1 MDLPPGKPNGL
12 LKMQMLLLLLAFFI
26 SPALLQQP
34 PVFYHPRQL
43 YYDAPRLRRF
53 EYASAATPIVG
64 GYSAAPA
71 PAIHF
76 QQQTPHFQLL
86 NYRPSYQPL
95 GLDYQQQQLPAPAP
109 PLPPLYPQQSV
120 QYQQR
125 TIAPHAELAKYRY
138 EGNYLPVQRVSLQQP
153 QRRAEEQQQ
162 LQQQHLQQ
170 QQQHLQQQ
178 QLQQQHLQQQPQQL
192 FNVPPALFTSDVL
205 HVIPPRIAR
214 LQEQQQPSQ
223 NVQTERPRRYAKD
236 LDTDVAETRSP
247 SDRSAKETKY
257 FHDIFMRFDAPDSRS
272 HGHVLKHPQAQEK
285 RFESQRGTNRYKGET
300 FSLSTNHFT
309 DLGDLDRS
317 SRRPRRTPLG
327 PGAGKTLRSDLNLH
341 TPPLHYPPP
350 NKMKR
355 NSLYIPI
362 RTRINRDFS

>member
-1 MDLPPGKPNGL
+1 MDLPPAKLNGL
-12 LKMQMLLLLLAFFI
+12 LKMQLLLLILALFV

-34 PVFYHPRQL
+34 HVFYHPRQL

-53 EYASAATPIVG
+53 EYAAAATPIVG
-64 GYSAAPA
+64 GYSAAP
-71 PAIHF
+71 PPTINF

-153 QRRAEEQQQ
+153 QRRVEEQQQ

-170 QQQHLQQQ
+170 QHLQQQHLQQQ
-178 QLQQQHLQQQPQQL
+178 QQQQPQQL

-214 LQEQQQPSQ
+214 LQEQQQQPSQ
-223 NVQTERPRRYAKD
+223 NVQTERPRRFAKD
-236 LDTDVAETRSP
+236 LDTDVAETRSH
-247 SDRSAKETKY
+247 SDRVPSAKETKY

-285 RFESQRGTNRYKGET
+285 RLESQRGTNRYKGEVIW
-300 FSLSTNHFT
+300 T
-309 DLGDLDRS
+309 DRQGGHGEHRWDM
-317 SRRPRRTPLG
+317 
-327 PGAGKTLRSDLNLH
+327 AQGKL
-341 TPPLHYPPP
+341 
-350 NKMKR
+350 
-355 NSLYIPI
+355 
-362 RTRINRDFS
+362 

>member
-1 MDLPPGKPNGL
+1 MDLPIGNLKGL
-12 LKMQMLLLLLAFFI
+12 PKMQLLLLQLALLA
-26 SPALLQQP
+26 SPAFLQQQP
-34 PVFYHPRQL
+34 HVFYHPRQL
-43 YYDAPRLRRF
+43 YYDSPRLRRF
-53 EYASAATPIVG
+53 EYAAAATPIVG
-64 GYSAAPA
+64 GYSPAPP

-76 QQQTPHFQLL
+76 QQQTPHFQLI

-109 PLPPLYPQQSV
+109 PLPPLYSQQSV

-162 LQQQHLQQ
+162 LQQQNLQQ
-170 QQQHLQQQ
+170 
-178 QLQQQHLQQQPQQL
+178 QQQPQQL
-192 FNVPPALFTSDVL
+192 YNVPPALFTSDVL

-214 LQEQQQPSQ
+214 LQEQQQQPSS

-236 LDTDVAETRSP
+236 LDTDVAETRSQ

-272 HGHVLKHPQAQEK
+272 HGHVLKHPKAQEK
-285 RFESQRGTNRYKGET
+285 RFESQRGTNRYKGEVIW
-300 FSLSTNHFT
+300 T
-309 DLGDLDRS
+309 DRQGGHGEHRWDM
-317 SRRPRRTPLG
+317 
-327 PGAGKTLRSDLNLH
+327 AQGKL
-341 TPPLHYPPP
+341 
-350 NKMKR
+350 
-355 NSLYIPI
+355 
-362 RTRINRDFS
+362 